1 MGRLSTNCLK
11 KHAEECGYGHELC
24 NFLDVLE
31 KNFDLDGCGI
41 GPVHHAISERLPE
54 AAVVKIA
61 LANIGRLFG
70 MGYSKTTLASGVKPD
85 WEYTHED
92 WIARGEDEYKKHL
105 DDNGK
110 FKYSDFKIRGDE
122 GVPSFE
128 EIRRIR
134 ERARERAARREAEKT
149 GIDLDKEN

>member
-1 MGRLSTNCLK
+1 MSKDLTLK
-11 KHAEECGYGHELC
+11 ERAEECGYVGELC
-24 NFLDVLE
+24 NFLHVLE
-31 KNFDLDGCGI
+31 KNFDLYGMGT
-41 GPVHHAISERLPE
+41 GPVYEALSNRLSEE
-54 AAVVKIA
+54 AVVKIA
-61 LANIGRLFG
+61 LANKGRWFST
-70 MGYSKTTLASGVKPD
+70 GYSKTTLASGVKPD

-92 WIARGEDEYKKHL
+92 WIARGEEEYRKHL

>member
-1 MGRLSTNCLK
+1 MNYLK
-11 KHAEECGYGHELC
+11 KHAEECGYGGELC
-24 NFLDVLE
+24 IFLDVLE
-31 KNFDLDGCGI
+31 KNFDLDGIGT
-41 GPVHHAISERLPE
+41 GPVYAAISQRLPE
-54 AAVVKIA
+54 EAVVKIA

-92 WIARGEDEYKKHL
+92 WIAQGEEEYKKHL

-110 FKYSDFKIRGDE
+110 FKYSDFRIRGDE

-134 ERARERAARREAEKT
+134 ERARERAARCEAEKM
-149 GIDLDKEN
+149 GLMIDDDKHREN

>member
-1 MGRLSTNCLK
+1 MGRLSTNWMK
-11 KHAEECGYGHELC
+11 KHAEECDYGVELC

-31 KNFDLDGCGI
+31 KNFDLDGVGVEPI
-41 GPVHHAISERLPE
+41 HHAISERLPE
-54 AAVVKIA
+54 ESVVKIA

-70 MGYSKTTLASGVKPD
+70 MSYSKTTLASGVKPD

-92 WIARGEDEYKKHL
+92 WSARGEEEYKKHL

-110 FKYSDFKIRGDE
+110 FKYSDFKIRGNE

-134 ERARERAARREAEKT
+134 ERARESAARREAEKN
-149 GIDLDKEN
+149 GVGLNKEN

>member
-11 KHAEECGYGHELC
+11 KHAEECGYGVELC
-24 NFLDVLE
+24 NFVDVLE
-31 KNFDLDGCGI
+31 KNFDLYGI
-41 GPVHHAISERLPE
+41 GLGSVYGAISHRLSE
-54 AAVVKIA
+54 EDVVKIA
-61 LANIGRLFG
+61 LANKGRWFST
-70 MGYSKTTLASGVKPD
+70 GYSKTTLENGVKPD
-85 WEYTHED
+85 WEYTLED
-92 WIARGEDEYKKHL
+92 WIAHGEEEYKQHL
-105 DDNGK
+105 DDNDK

-134 ERARERAARREAEKT
+134 ERARARAARREAEKM

>member
-11 KHAEECGYGHELC
+11 KHAEEFGYGGELC

-31 KNFDLDGCGI
+31 KNFDLDGIGT
-41 GPVHHAISERLPE
+41 GPVYKAISQRLPE
-54 AAVVKIA
+54 EGVVKIA
-61 LANIGRLFG
+61 LANRGRLFST
-70 MGYSKTTLASGVKPD
+70 GYSKTTLESGVKPE
-85 WEYTHED
+85 WEYTLED
-92 WIARGEDEYKKHL
+92 WIAHGEEEYKQHL
-105 DDNGK
+105 DDNDK

-134 ERARERAARREAEKT
+134 ERARARAARREAEKM
-149 GIDLDKEN
+149 GIDFDKEN

>member
-11 KHAEECGYGHELC
+11 KYAEERGYGVELC

-31 KNFDLDGCGI
+31 KNFDLDGIGT
-41 GPVHHAISERLPE
+41 GPVYEAISQRFSEE
-54 AAVVKIA
+54 GVVKIA
-61 LANIGRLFG
+61 LANRGRLFST
-70 MGYSKTTLASGVKPD
+70 GYSQKTLDSGVKPE
-85 WEYTHED
+85 WEYTLED
-92 WIARGEDEYKKHL
+92 WIARGDEEYKKHL
-105 DDNGK
+105 DGDGN
-110 FKYSDFKIRGDE
+110 FKYSDFKIRVDE

-134 ERARERAARREAEKT
+134 ERARARAARREAEKM